1 MSSVPFGLSR
11 IGQIALP
18 VRDLDRAVMF
28 YRDVLGLAFLFRVP
42 NLAFFDCGGVRLL
55 LSPPETAELER
66 HSSIIYFTVEEINGA
81 CQILSDRGA
90 QFDDQPH
97 IIAQMDTY
105 DLWMAFFRDPDGNL
119 LGIMSEVPH
128 KT

>member
-1 MSSVPFGLSR
+1 MSSTSFGLAR

-18 VRDLDRAVMF
+18 VRDLDRAVTF

-42 NLAFFDCGGVRLL
+42 NLAFFDCAGVRLM

-66 HSSIIYFTVEEINGA
+66 YSSIIYFTVEDINSA
-81 CQILSDRGA
+81 YQILRDRGA

-97 IIAQMDTY
+97 IIANMDTY
-105 DLWMAFFRDPDGNL
+105 DLWMAFLRDPDGNL
-119 LGIMSEVPH
+119 LGIMSEVPRQ
-128 KT
+128 